1 MENQELTFGQKAVGL
16 NFNHA
21 EGELNLKVHRAKQLS
36 ADLIDMICPNGEQD
50 ITIAEFNGGLT
61 WFLRV
66 AAFNA
71 IKIAQME
78 AVKYLTWK
86 D

>member
-1 MENQELTFGQKAVGL
+1 MENKELTLGQKAVGL

-21 EGELNLKVHRAKQLS
+21 EGIINERVHKAKQLS
-36 ADLIDMICPNGEQD
+36 ADLIDLIEEHRLATVTPMPTW
-50 ITIAEFNGGLT
+50 ITNVFRT
-61 WFLRV
+61 

-71 IKIAQME
+71 VIAAQM
-78 AVKYLTWK
+78 AVVKFITWK

>member
-1 MENQELTFGQKAVGL
+1 MENKELTLGQKAVGL

-21 EGELNLKVHRAKQLS
+21 EGIINERVHKAKQLS
-36 ADLIDMICPNGEQD
+36 ADLIDLIEEYKENISSERVQLSW
-50 ITIAEFNGGLT
+50 ITNVFRT
-61 WFLRV
+61 

-71 IKIAQME
+71 VIAAQM
-78 AVKYLTWK
+78 AVVKFITWR